1 MTSPV
6 TLQGKRNTA
15 AAILN
20 IIKDSFEIPT
30 TVEEY
35 VAGLSEQSLDE
46 IIKSAAKVMSKNMP
60 ELIYQLG
67 YDVYNEAAKLR
78 HIGVM
83 VRTEDGRGALIQ
95 IIQDRRNSAV
105 YKTNISRVLPFNKS
119 VDRALIQHW
128 INDFKEEHSKWQL
141 LGSVATSE
149 EVAQRATLKPGKT
162 GAYVHAYVDT
172 RFSNFI
178 QNEKLTMMTVS
189 SWFQLLDM
197 EDNKSNAQHIN
208 VLHEILGEV
217 EVVAPPPS
225 GQYDQYDQYASWGT
239 W

>member
-6 TLQGKRNTA
+6 ALQDKRNTA
-15 AAILN
+15 IAILN
-20 IIKDSFEIPT
+20 IIKDSFEVPT
-30 TVEEY
+30 TIEEY
-35 VAGLSEQSLDE
+35 VAELNEQSLDE
-46 IIKSAAKVMSKNMP
+46 IIESAARVMSKNMP

-83 VRTEDGRGALIQ
+83 VRTEDGCGALIQ

-119 VDRALIQHW
+119 VDRALIRQW
-128 INDFKEEHSKWQL
+128 INDFKEEQNKWQL

-149 EVAQRATLKPGKT
+149 GVARRAILKPGKT
-162 GAYVHAYVDT
+162 GTYVHAYTDT
-172 RFSNFI
+172 RFAKFV
-178 QNEKLTMMTVS
+178 QNENLTMMTIN
-189 SWFQLLDM
+189 SWFKALDM
-197 EDNKSNAQHIN
+197 EDNKSNTQHIN
-208 VLHEILGEV
+208 VLYEILGEV
-217 EVVAPPPS
+217 EAAPLS
-225 GQYDQYDQYASWGT
+225 GQYDSWGS

>member
-6 TLQGKRNTA
+6 ALQDKRNTA
-15 AAILN
+15 IAILN
-20 IIKDSFEIPT
+20 IIKDSFEVPT
-30 TVEEY
+30 TIEEY
-35 VAGLSEQSLDE
+35 VAELNEQSLDE
-46 IIKSAAKVMSKNMP
+46 IIESAARVMSKNMP

-83 VRTEDGRGALIQ
+83 VRTEDGCGALIQ

-119 VDRALIQHW
+119 VDRALIRQW
-128 INDFKEEHSKWQL
+128 INDFKEEQNKWQL

-149 EVAQRATLKPGKT
+149 GVARRAILKPGKT
-162 GAYVHAYVDT
+162 GTYVHAYTDT
-172 RFSNFI
+172 RFAKFV
-178 QNEKLTMMTVS
+178 QNENLTMMTINS
-189 SWFQLLDM
+189 LFKALDM
-197 EDNKSNAQHIN
+197 EDNKSNTQHIN
-208 VLHEILGEV
+208 VLYEILGEV
-217 EVVAPPPS
+217 EAAPLS
-225 GQYDQYDQYASWGT
+225 GQYDSWGS

>member
-6 TLQGKRNTA
+6 ALQDKRNTA
-15 AAILN
+15 IAILN
-20 IIKDSFEIPT
+20 IIKDSFEVPT
-30 TVEEY
+30 TIEEY
-35 VAGLSEQSLDE
+35 VAELNEQSLDE
-46 IIKSAAKVMSKNMP
+46 IIESAARVMSKNMP

-83 VRTEDGRGALIQ
+83 VRTEDGCGALIQ

-119 VDRALIQHW
+119 VDRALIRQW
-128 INDFKEEHSKWQL
+128 INDFKEEQNKWQL

-149 EVAQRATLKPGKT
+149 GVARRAILKPGKT
-162 GAYVHAYVDT
+162 GTYVHVYTDT
-172 RFSNFI
+172 RFAKFV
-178 QNEKLTMMTVS
+178 QNENLTMMTIN
-189 SWFQLLDM
+189 SWFKALDM
-197 EDNKSNAQHIN
+197 EDNKSNTQHIN
-208 VLHEILGEV
+208 VLYEILGEV
-217 EVVAPPPS
+217 EAAPLS
-225 GQYDQYDQYASWGT
+225 GQYDSWGS

>member
-6 TLQGKRNTA
+6 ALQDKRNTA
-15 AAILN
+15 IAILKV
-20 IIKDSFEIPT
+20 IQDSLKIPT
-30 TVEEY
+30 TIEEY
-35 VAGLSEQSLDE
+35 VAGLNEQSLDE

-105 YKTNISRVLPFNKS
+105 YKTNISRVLPFDKS
-119 VDRALIQHW
+119 VGRALIQHW

-141 LGSVATSE
+141 MGSVATSE
-149 EVAQRATLKPGKT
+149 TIAQRATLKPGKT
-162 GAYVHAYVDT
+162 GAYVHAYMDT
-172 RFSNFI
+172 RFAKFI
-178 QNEKLTMMTVS
+178 QNEKLTMMTLN
-189 SWFQLLDM
+189 SWFQALDM
-197 EDNKSNAQHIN
+197 EDNKSNTQHIN
-208 VLHEILGEV
+208 VLHEVLGEV
-217 EVVAPPPS
+217 KATPLS
-225 GQYDQYDQYASWGT
+225 DQYDSWGS

>member
-1 MTSPV
+1 MTSTV
-6 TLQGKRNTA
+6 ALQDKRNTA
-15 AAILN
+15 IAILN
-20 IIKDSFEIPT
+20 IVKDSFEVPT
-30 TVEEY
+30 TIEEY
-35 VAGLSEQSLDE
+35 VAELNEQSLDE
-46 IIKSAAKVMSKNMP
+46 IIQSAARVMSKNMP

-119 VDRALIQHW
+119 VDRALIRHW
-128 INDFKEEHSKWQL
+128 INDFQEEHSKWQL

-149 EVAQRATLKPGKT
+149 VVAQRATLKPGKT
-162 GAYVHAYVDT
+162 GAYVHAYMDT

-178 QNEKLTMMTVS
+178 QNEKLTMMTIN
-189 SWFQLLDM
+189 SWFHILDM

-208 VLHEILGEV
+208 ALYEILGEV
-217 EVVAPPPS
+217 EATPPP
-225 GQYDQYDQYASWGT
+225 DQYASWAT